1 MDNSKAK
8 IRKFSGIIKGILIFL
23 QVLAILGLVLGCILL
38 FIPIFQPDKI
48 DPLESNYGESSFFI
62 VTLLGAIFEEMP
74 ARYRMMIAGFA
85 FSIAM
90 VVVLYYIGKTKK
102 VVSDVIQSETPFNRK
117 VTDQIGRLS
126 KSVLVLIIY
135 SIPFAVMAFLLLRL
149 LYYIFD
155 YATYLQA
162 RADETSRIQEE
173 MILSFAEITE
183 NKSEQ
188 TGKHVRRV
196 AEYSRIIAREMGMD
210 KTEANRIRLASTMH
224 DIGKLLIPA
233 EILEKPARLTDEE
246 FAEIKKHPGFGGD
259 MLKNVEG
266 DVMQMARTVALEHHE
281 RPDGRGYPEG
291 KKSDEISLE
300 GRIVAVA
307 DVYDALTSKRSYK
320 EAWDESRAY
329 EEIMKG
335 KGTQFDPEVVDA
347 FARAHDK
354 INEVR
359 LQLQDAFAVLEN

>member
-1 MDNSKAK
+1 MDESKVK
-8 IRKFSGIIKGILIFL
+8 IRKFSGLIKGILIFL
-23 QVLAILGLVLGCILL
+23 QVLAILGLVVGCIIL
-38 FIPIFQPDKI
+38 FVPMFQPDKI
-48 DPLESNYGESSFFI
+48 DPLESNYGESSFFL
-62 VTLLGAIFEEMP
+62 VTVLGTIFEDMP
-74 ARYRMMIAGFA
+74 SRYRMMIAGFA
-85 FSIAM
+85 FAIAM
-90 VVVLYYIGKTKK
+90 ALVLFYIVRTKK
-102 VVSDVIQSETPFNRK
+102 VVSDVIQSDTPFTRK
-117 VTDQIGRLS
+117 VTDQIGQLS

-135 SIPFAVMAFLLLRL
+135 SIPFAAMSFLLLRL

-155 YATYLQA
+155 YATYLQD

-196 AEYSRIIAREMGMD
+196 AEYSRIIAKEMGLD
-210 KTEANRIRLASTMH
+210 KTEADRIRLASTMH
-224 DIGKLLIPA
+224 DVGKLLIPA

-246 FAEIKKHPGFGGD
+246 FAVIRKHPGYGGD

-266 DVMQMARTVALEHHE
+266 DVMHMARTVALEHHE
-281 RPDGRGYPEG
+281 RPDGKGYPEG
-291 KKSDEISLE
+291 KKADEISLE

-320 EAWDESRAY
+320 EAWDEERAY
-329 EEIMKG
+329 EEILKG

-347 FARAHDK
+347 FTRAHDK

-359 LQLQDAFAVLEN
+359 LQLQDA